1 MEITIANLE
10 IELTCTIC
18 LLVGALK
25 GQIQQVAFVRRF
37 KGLIVMLAFYKIAN
51 GYQFWIVLRR
61 KRIFKTLKIELHKF
75 NQILTNK
82 FNREFIIV
90 PFFFTFMSH
99 ILILFY
105 SFIFLQFHFRALLKK
120 VLEQIIRYNNFV

>member
-18 LLVGALK
+18 LSVGALK

-75 NQILTNK
+75 NQILTNI

-90 PFFFTFMSH
+90 PFVFFYIYVSYSH
-99 ILILFY
+99 FILFFY
-105 SFIFLQFHFRALLKK
+105 FLAIPFSSTFEKST
-120 VLEQIIRYNNFV
+120 